1 MTSPTDRVAFFDT
14 TFQEALDL
22 TKEARDYLT
31 DRQRCQALE
40 DATSGPESLVANC
53 EAMRVTSRLTQV
65 MAWLM
70 VQKSVHAGEMT
81 RMEARDPRYRLAGQD
96 VCKDDSA
103 AQAGDLE
110 RGLQSLLAR
119 SLSLYE
125 RVERLD
131 SLYDQ

>member
-31 DRQRCQALE
+31 DRRRQAPE
-40 DATSGPESLVANC
+40 EPAPGPDSLVANC

-70 VQKSVHAGEMT
+70 VQKSVHVGEMT
-81 RMEARDPRYRLAGQD
+81 RMEAREPKFRLSGQE
-96 VCKDDSA
+96 VCKDDTA

>member
-1 MTSPTDRVAFFDT
+1 MTNPTNGVAFFDT

-31 DRQRCQALE
+31 DRRRRQSSEETAP
-40 DATSGPESLVANC
+40 GPDSLVANC

-81 RMEARDPRYRLAGQD
+81 RMEASDPKYRLAGQD
-96 VCKDDSA
+96 VCKDDTA
-103 AQAGDLE
+103 AQNGELE

>member
-1 MTSPTDRVAFFDT
+1 MTNPTNGVAFFDT

-31 DRQRCQALE
+31 DRRRQASE
-40 DATSGPESLVANC
+40 ETAPGPDNLVANC

-81 RMEARDPRYRLAGQD
+81 RMEARDPKFRLSGQE
-96 VCKDDSA
+96 VCKDDAA

>member
-1 MTSPTDRVAFFDT
+1 MTSPTEGVAFFDT

-22 TKEARDYLT
+22 TEEARDYLT
-31 DRQRCQALE
+31 DRRRQAPE
-40 DATSGPESLVANC
+40 DSTPAPESLVANC

-81 RMEARDPRYRLAGQD
+81 RMEARSPRFRLAGQD
-96 VCKDDSA
+96 VCKDDTA
-103 AQAGDLE
+103 AQSGDLE

-131 SLYDQ
+131 SAL